1 MLKFAANLTFLFA
14 DRPFLDR
21 FAAAAQA
28 GFAGVE
34 YLFPYDVAAEEIRA
48 RLTAHDLTQALFNLP
63 AGDWAGGE
71 RGLAA
76 LPGREADFRAGLDLA
91 RRYAAVLGCTRLHA
105 MAGIPPAGADPAAVR
120 ATYLANI
127 RHAARVLAADG
138 ITLMIEPIN
147 SRIDMPGYW
156 LDSPRAAFALL
167 DSIGEANVRVQYDL
181 YHAQIMEGN
190 LARTLEYGLARTLEY
205 GLAGAAPRIG
215 HLQVA
220 DNPGRGEPGSGEI
233 AYPFLFATLERL
245 GYDGWIGCEYK
256 PAASTEAGL
265 GWFAPY
271 RRRDRPL
278 PTA

>member
-21 FAAAAQA
+21 FAAAAEA

-34 YLFPYDVAAEEIRA
+34 YLFPYDFPAAEIRA

-63 AGDWAGGE
+63 AGDWAAGE

-76 LPGREADFRAGLDLA
+76 LPGREADFRAGLDQA
-91 RRYAAVLGCTRLHA
+91 RRYAETLGCTRLHA
-105 MAGIPPAGADPAAVR
+105 MAGIPPIGADPELVR

-127 RHAARVLAADG
+127 RHAARTLAADG

-167 DSIGEANVRVQYDL
+167 DAIGEANVRVQYDL
-181 YHAQIMEGN
+181 YHAQIMEGD
-190 LARTLEYGLARTLEY
+190 LARTLEY
-205 GLAGAAPRIG
+205 GLAGPVPRIG

-233 AYPFLFATLERL
+233 AYPFLFAALERL

-256 PAASTEAGL
+256 PANLAAGTEAGL

-271 RRRDRPL
+271 RRR
-278 PTA
+278 AG